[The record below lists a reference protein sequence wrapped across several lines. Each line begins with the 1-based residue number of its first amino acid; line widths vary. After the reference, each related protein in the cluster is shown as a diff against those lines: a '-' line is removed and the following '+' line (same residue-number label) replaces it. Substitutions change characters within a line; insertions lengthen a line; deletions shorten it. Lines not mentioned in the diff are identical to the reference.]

1 MNKDTFKLDKALSIV
16 ELENRQELTVISTSI
31 EVRKGED
38 PGCGCGSGGGD
49 IGLTV
54 GGRCGI

>member
-1 MNKDTFKLDKALSIV
+1 MNKDTFKLDKTLSIV
-16 ELENRQELTVISTSI
+16 ELESRQELTVVSTTV
-31 EVRKGED
+31 EVSKGED
-38 PGCGCGSGGGD
+38 PGCGCGSRGGD